1 MKLMFACYQEPR
13 ESLQTPH
20 DEKRAAI
27 VFSLLLRVL
36 VVSLRCFPVLTRPQS
51 GHDFVIM
58 FALQLGKFLVAL
70 ACLLAAGFLNIR
82 GSWNQS
88 VYDAQMN
95 V

>member
-1 MKLMFACYQEPR
+1 
-13 ESLQTPH
+13 
-20 DEKRAAI
+20 
-27 VFSLLLRVL
+27 
-36 VVSLRCFPVLTRPQS
+36 
-51 GHDFVIM
+51 M